1 MTILAQLNK
10 NLSLQMANIMGADTD
25 ESELKATAEQT
36 RQLTMISKQ
45 IIDSHRLVL
54 DANKFAHSTGAA
66 VEIGDDLLE
75 VGYGGIDG

>member
-10 NLSLQMANIMGADTD
+10 NLSLQMANIMGADSD
-25 ESELKATAEQT
+25 EEELKAVAEQT
-36 RQLTMISKQ
+36 RQLTAVSKQ

-54 DANKFAHSTGAA
+54 DANKFAYSTGEEVRMGA
-66 VEIGDDLLE
+66 ELLE